1 MADLTTAD
9 ASAIERARQRALDGG
24 GSQRRTVAPAS
35 VQPTSQRIIE
45 QPDGTKVPEAYYSL
59 NPDQQRE
66 FKRLVKEAENLATGE
81 THFDRVSLAVLEQQ
95 SAQAKRIS
103 DLERLVES
111 LVGENMELR
120 RRQDEMDLSI
130 QIAKSEA
137 LLEQQAA
144 IGQDIANLSAIR
156 AEAADEMADYNRQRE
171 AGAAES
177 REQLE
182 AQATAITAFKS
193 STNGTMTMVQE
204 RSNAVVSQL
213 ASIEPKVQQ
222 LDVKT
227 TEIENRND
235 AIGNPITR
243 PEMRSDITTAVT
255 AELKAQAP
263 EMVNQAI
270 EVIKQDEFGNKSIF
284 GQRMDGDLTRQR
296 RADADAASN
305 IR

>member
-95 SAQAKRIS
+95 SALAKRIS